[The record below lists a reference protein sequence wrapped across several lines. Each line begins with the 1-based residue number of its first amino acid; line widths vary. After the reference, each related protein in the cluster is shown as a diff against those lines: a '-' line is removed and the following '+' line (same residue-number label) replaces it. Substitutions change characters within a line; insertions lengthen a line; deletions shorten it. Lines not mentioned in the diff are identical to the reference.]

1 LSVGVKTRDVLRRSR
16 QRVFSLLRA
25 WFLTGVVAAAPVGIT
40 VWLVWS
46 LVSFVDDRIKPVI
59 PSAWNPETYLPFALP
74 GMGILLAVGGLT
86 LLGALTAS
94 LIGRSV
100 LRAGERLVEALPVV
114 RSLYLALKQVF
125 ETFASGQSGSF
136 KQAVLIEYPR
146 PGVWAIGF
154 VTNAAPGGEIGRRL
168 PGVIAVLV
176 PTAPNPMTGFLVYV
190 ADTEVRRLDMTPED
204 AAKLI
209 ISAGIL
215 SPDSKG
221 APPDAKPLTR

>member
-59 PSAWNPETYLPFALP
+59 PPAWNPETYLPFALP